1 MNKHNNGPLAPKEI
15 IMNKEIKSK
24 IPLKIENFF
33 IVSKSI
39 KSVGNKI
46 QYERD
51 MLYSPI
57 EAKPK
62 EQYIISI
69 NINIKTI

>member
-46 QYERD
+46 
-51 MLYSPI
+51 
-57 EAKPK
+57 
-62 EQYIISI
+62 
-69 NINIKTI
+69 